1 MYYKE
6 MDFFVCE
13 SIFASLIMNT
23 KHESGYLHRLIE
35 WFYFARETD
44 SNNYCKKATSK
55 QTKTMELVH
64 NNGMRSILLPI
75 SRVK

>member
-1 MYYKE
+1 MSYKE

-35 WFYFARETD
+35 WFYLTSETD
-44 SNNYCKKATSK
+44 SNNYCEIATSK

-64 NNGMRSILLPI
+64 NNGMRSTLLPI

>member
-1 MYYKE
+1 MCYKE
-6 MDFFVCE
+6 MDVFVCQ
-13 SIFASLIMNT
+13 SIFASLIMNA

-35 WFYFARETD
+35 WFYLTREAD
-44 SNNYCKKATSK
+44 SNNYCKIATSK

-64 NNGMRSILLPI
+64 NNGMRSTLLPI